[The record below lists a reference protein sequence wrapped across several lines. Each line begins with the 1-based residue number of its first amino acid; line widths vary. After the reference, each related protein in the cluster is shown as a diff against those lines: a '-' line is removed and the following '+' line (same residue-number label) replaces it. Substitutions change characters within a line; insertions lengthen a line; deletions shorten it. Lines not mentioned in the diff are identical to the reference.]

1 MRNKIDYGIYLG
13 LGHACVCRMEKG
25 VPVIK
30 KIDVTDDS
38 MPCCVFFNRRG
49 GIVVGASAYR
59 SLKSDKIYATKSWH
73 ATGTNAFVEFQR
85 TMGSDKVYHSKNMED
100 KGLKADYTSE
110 ELSAEVL
117 KALKSYITDE
127 SFRSVV
133 ITVPAK
139 FSVSQINATKDAA
152 KLAGFDHCELLQ
164 EPIAASL
171 AYGISSI
178 QNNGYWMVFDFDD
191 CTFNVALIKAQNGSI
206 QVVDT
211 NGDNY
216 LGGNDL
222 DYAIVDE
229 IIMPYLKECYG
240 VKSILADAGRYGI
253 LRDAMKS
260 YAEDLRNKLSFL
272 EREDVISNLG
282 ELGEDEDGEEIELDF
297 TVTQEQAFDVMR
309 PFFQK
314 AVDMSKAL
322 LERNSLKGEHLDKLI
337 LAGGPTRSSIIRD
350 MLSKQV
356 SHNIDFSVDPT
367 TCKAIG
373 AALYASTIDS
383 KIKNNEI
390 NRGII
395 RLNVGYESASVET
408 TEWVSIQLDKAA
420 TGANCPD
427 KVFVEL
433 ISSDKT
439 WSSSKTEIDADGN
452 VVEVHLQ
459 ERMTNLFS
467 ILTFDEQGTLL
478 ECIPNDISII
488 QTSESSRAPLS
499 YYIGIELWDEEKK
512 KLVFQPIEGLEKNKP
527 LPVTGSIN
535 GLKTTSQLRPGD
547 AIDRIVIPIYQADEV
562 CEGISS
568 KLYEHVADVVID
580 GNDVNQLVPLNS
592 TWNLTIKVDAS
603 EMMTFEAYFPSFDL
617 SISKTIDTS
626 KKLSLEDARRAIVD
640 YFAEAERNIARLE
653 RFFISSSDL
662 YARLLEVKSEY
673 ADRKEVKMV
682 LQHLKEVMREIEK
695 RDNENEHVNRK
706 QISKSSLP
714 YYLCTDKFNDIYLRV
729 ETVPINGLEKG
740 VSLPAS
746 GKLTPLKFEVEVGPN
761 DEEIAKIPLFKVDS
775 LYVGQYAFLC
785 EKVAD
790 ILIIGECLDFVIPKE
805 ATIGITIFVNPA
817 EEITVKGF
825 VPELGRSFNPIV
837 IYNQEK
843 PDSEYHGK
851 IKYEIRYGY
860 DKLNKMLKDGMD
872 VELLYSEL
880 KSVDCDFENIPT
892 SEKEHTIIKIKAVLR
907 KIDKLDNETILE
919 RRKNNLIKGIATA
932 RSLRE
937 QLYKKVSQIS
947 LLTIERDAKEAL
959 GKDDPK
965 LIRKVLSQIEGYI
978 FTQKDRIKK
987 DEALKN
993 DSVLLDVSLVENY
1006 ELRKA
1011 YASISIDKDS
1021 DYDKLNIQI
1030 CRKESRINPGGWT
1043 SELKEINKTGGI
1055 LELEIASTYW
1065 NEYEIIAYTSS
1076 GSQIS
1081 VYPSTIIIDKINYLN
1096 NYSYGKN
1103 QN

>member
-13 LGHACVCRMEKG
+13 LGHACMCRMEKG

-30 KIDVTDDS
+30 KIDVTDDT

-73 ATGTNAFVEFQR
+73 STGTNAFVEFQR
-85 TMGSDKVYHSKNMED
+85 AMGTDKVYHSKNMED

-139 FSVSQINATKDAA
+139 FSVSQINATKEAA

-191 CTFNVALIKAQNGSI
+191 CTFNVALIKAQNGAI

-211 NGDNY
+211 DGDNY
-216 LGGNDL
+216 LGGNNL

-229 IIMPYLKECYG
+229 IIIPYLKECYG
-240 VKSILADAGRYGI
+240 VKSILLDEDRKEV

-260 YAEDLRNKLSFL
+260 YAEDLRNKLSFQ
-272 EREDVISNLG
+272 EKEDIISNPG
-282 ELGEDEDGEEIELDF
+282 ELGEDEEGEEIELDLS
-297 TVTQEQAFDVMR
+297 VTQDQVFAALK
-309 PFFQK
+309 PLFQK
-314 AVDMSKAL
+314 AIDICKNL
-322 LERNSLKGEHLDKLI
+322 LERNAIKGNQLDKII
-337 LAGGPTRSSIIRD
+337 LVGSPTRSPLIRE
-350 MLSKQV
+350 MLSEQV
-356 SHNIDFSVDPT
+356 NHTIDISIDPA

-373 AALYASTIDS
+373 ATLYASTIDTNIEHS
-383 KIKNNEI
+383 K
-390 NRGII
+390 R
-395 RLNVGYESASVET
+395 ET
-408 TEWVSIQLDKAA
+408 TVD
-420 TGANCPD
+420 CPTNENRTAQ
-427 KVFVEL
+427 KP
-433 ISSDKT
+433 I
-439 WSSSKTEIDADGN
+439 
-452 VVEVHLQ
+452 VEV
-459 ERMTNLFS
+459 
-467 ILTFDEQGTLL
+467 
-478 ECIPNDISII
+478 
-488 QTSESSRAPLS
+488 A
-499 YYIGIELWDEEKK
+499 
-512 KLVFQPIEGLEKNKP
+512 
-527 LPVTGSIN
+527 
-535 GLKTTSQLRPGD
+535 
-547 AIDRIVIPIYQADEV
+547 
-562 CEGISS
+562 
-568 KLYEHVADVVID
+568 
-580 GNDVNQLVPLNS
+580 
-592 TWNLTIKVDAS
+592 
-603 EMMTFEAYFPSFDL
+603 
-617 SISKTIDTS
+617 
-626 KKLSLEDARRAIVD
+626 
-640 YFAEAERNIARLE
+640 
-653 RFFISSSDL
+653 
-662 YARLLEVKSEY
+662 
-673 ADRKEVKMV
+673 
-682 LQHLKEVMREIEK
+682 
-695 RDNENEHVNRK
+695 
-706 QISKSSLP
+706 SLP
-714 YYLCTDKFNDIYLRV
+714 YHLCTDEFNDIYLRV

-740 VSLPAS
+740 VELPAS
-746 GKLTPLKFEVEVGPN
+746 GKITPLKIEVEVGPN

-843 PDSEYHGK
+843 PDSEYHGQ

-892 SEKEHTIIKIKAVLR
+892 SEKEHTILKIKAVLR

-919 RRKNNLIKGIATA
+919 RRKNNLIKGITIA

-965 LIRKVLSQIEGYI
+965 LIRKVLSQVEGYI

-993 DSVLLDVSLVENY
+993 DSVLLNVSLVENY

-1011 YASISIDKDS
+1011 YASINIDKDS

-1030 CRKESRINPGGWT
+1030 CRKESRINPRGWT

>member
-13 LGHACVCRMEKG
+13 LGHACMSRMEKG
-25 VPVIK
+25 MPVIK

-38 MPCCVFFNRRG
+38 MPCCVYFNRRG

-59 SLKSDKIYATKSWH
+59 SLRSDKIYATKSWH
-73 ATGTNAFVEFQR
+73 TTGTNACVEFQR

-117 KALKSYITDE
+117 KVLKSYITDE
-127 SFRSVV
+127 TFRSVV
-133 ITVPAK
+133 ITVPAEFNDRQK
-139 FSVSQINATKDAA
+139 NATKQAA

-178 QNNGYWMVFDFDD
+178 RNNGYWMVFDFDD

-229 IIMPYLKECYG
+229 IIIPYLKECYG

-350 MLSKQV
+350 MLCKQV

-439 WSSSKTEIDADGN
+439 WSSGKTEIDADGN

-527 LPVTGSIN
+527 LPATGSIN
-535 GLKTTSQLRPGD
+535 GLKTTSQLRPRD
-547 AIDRIVIPIYQADEV
+547 AIDRIIIPIYQADEV

-568 KLYEHVADVVID
+568 TLYEHVADVVID

-592 TWNLTIKVDAS
+592 TWDLTIKADTS

-662 YARLLEVKSEY
+662 YTRLLQVKSEY

-695 RDNENEHVNRK
+695 RDNENEHVNRE

-714 YYLCTDKFNDIYLRV
+714 YYLCTDKFNDVYLRV
-729 ETVPINGLEKG
+729 ETVPISGLEKG
-740 VSLPAS
+740 VLLPAS
-746 GKLTPLKFEVEVGPN
+746 GKITPLKFDVEVGPN
-761 DEEIAKIPLFKVDS
+761 DEEIAQIPIFEVDS
-775 LYVGQYAFLC
+775 LYVGQYAWLC
-785 EKVAD
+785 KKLAD
-790 ILIIGECLDFVIPKE
+790 IIITGDCLDFVIPKE
-805 ATIGITIFVNPA
+805 TDI
-817 EEITVKGF
+817 EIEVHADTPEKIVMKGF

-837 IYNQEK
+837 NYNHEK
-843 PDSEYHGK
+843 PESEYQGK

-892 SEKEHTIIKIKAVLR
+892 SEKEHTLLNIKAVLR
-907 KIDKLDNETILE
+907 KIDKLDNETIFE
-919 RRKNNLIKGIATA
+919 RRKINLIKGIARA
-932 RSLRE
+932 RELRDKLYNKYSFFSLS
-937 QLYKKVSQIS
+937 V
-947 LLTIERDAKEAL
+947 IEREAKDALEKN
-959 GKDDPK
+959 DPK
-965 LIRKVLSQIEGYI
+965 LIRKKLSDVEGFL
-978 FTQKDRIKK
+978 FTQNNRIKK
-987 DEALKN
+987 DEDLRKAA
-993 DSVLLDVSLVENY
+993 VLLDINVLENL
-1006 ELRKA
+1006 ELHKA

-1021 DYDKLNIQI
+1021 DYQILEIRI
-1030 CRKESRINPGGWT
+1030 CRNESKLAPNRWT
-1043 SELKEINKTGGI
+1043 SDFKKINKSGSVI
-1055 LELEIASTYW
+1055 ELDMPLSHFA
-1065 NEYEIIAYTSS
+1065 EYEISAYTET
-1076 GSQIS
+1076 GSQIYI
-1081 VYPSTIIIDKINYLN
+1081 YPSIIIIDKNNNLN
-1096 NYSYGKN
+1096 NYKYGKN
-1103 QN
+1103 